1 MSAEVPVSDL
11 GCCARQ
17 TGSDREAWIIREA
30 TKKDVPVICRL
41 VRDLARHVGS
51 EREVVLSQEALEPA
65 LFGED
70 PSVRV
75 LVAEMDGRVVGFASW
90 FRTFSTWTGR
100 GGIYLEDLFLLPEAR
115 GRGIGSGFL
124 RKLARVASDRGYG
137 RMEWTVVRSNIEAQG
152 FYRNLGAKPLH
163 QLQMWRI
170 SGKAVAALA
179 DGEAQEGSAQR
190 FG

>member
-30 TKKDVPVICRL
+30 TKKDVRVICRL

-70 PSVRV
+70 PSVKV

-100 GGIYLEDLFLLPEAR
+100 G
-115 GRGIGSGFL
+115 
-124 RKLARVASDRGYG
+124 AS
-137 RMEWTVVRSNIEAQG
+137 I
-152 FYRNLGAKPLH
+152 L
-163 QLQMWRI
+163 RI
-170 SGKAVAALA
+170 SSSFLKHVAAVLEV
-179 DGEAQEGSAQR
+179 DSFGSLRVWQAIAATDAWNGR
-190 FG
+190 SYVRTSKPRASTGI